1 MIKLEILGI
10 KDQNEAIMGKI
21 AQREALKE
29 TQSRNLKI
37 EVIQ

>member
-1 MIKLEILGI
+1 
-10 KDQNEAIMGKI
+10 MGKI

-37 EVIQ
+37 EVIQWS